1 MNKQYDV
8 VVIGGGI
15 AGVSAAI
22 TAARMGSSTLLIEK
36 NMVLGGVLTQ
46 SLVMPM
52 MTFHSKK
59 RKTISGIGQEIV
71 NKLIE
76 VNGSPGHLKD
86 PIGFVETITP
96 FQPEKMK
103 TVLLEMVEKSGAD
116 LLLGMTCSD
125 VKVENN
131 YIKEIYL
138 CNEQSEMKVSS
149 KIFIDA
155 TGSGNL
161 AIKAGAPYVEGDGN
175 RQNCQPMTLALH
187 LSQIDKQT
195 IVKYIRDNPSDFVSS
210 DETDFNYLAVAGFF
224 RKMNSIDK
232 YEVKFKRDRLLF
244 FELPFTDDQIIMNTT
259 RYSGYAADPC
269 ELTNAQHLA
278 SRDIWNFLSF
288 LRKEIP
294 GFSNAEIVQTGCS
307 IGIRETTHVKTEKTI
322 TVNDLTS
329 KTTYPDSIA
338 IGSYPIDM
346 HLPSNGELK
355 TLTLPYPGE
364 YQIPLSSLF
373 PKKLE
378 NVVLAGR
385 ALGADHLAFSAV
397 RTSPLATATGMAAG
411 VTAAYSIESD
421 IPIKLLNSNI
431 LRSIITEIGGII
443 E

>member
-52 MTFHSKK
+52 MTFHSRK

-76 VNGSPGHLKD
+76 VNGSPGHIKD

-103 TVLLEMVEKSGAD
+103 TVLLEMVEKSGVD

-138 CNEQSEMKVSS
+138 CNEQSELKVSS
-149 KIFIDA
+149 KTFIDA

-161 AIKAGAPYVEGDGN
+161 SIKSGAPYVEGDGN
-175 RQNCQPMTLALH
+175 RQSCQPMTLALH
-187 LSQIDKQT
+187 LSKVDKQT

-232 YEVKFKRDRLLF
+232 YNVKFKRDRLLF

-259 RYSGYAADPC
+259 RYSGYAADPW

-329 KTTYPDSIA
+329 KATYPDSIA
-338 IGSYPIDM
+338 VGSYPIDM

-355 TLTLPYPGE
+355 TLALPYPGE

-431 LRSIITEIGGII
+431 LRSIISEIGGII

>member
-1 MNKQYDV
+1 
-8 VVIGGGI
+8 
-15 AGVSAAI
+15 
-22 TAARMGSSTLLIEK
+22 
-36 NMVLGGVLTQ
+36 
-46 SLVMPM
+46 
-52 MTFHSKK
+52 
-59 RKTISGIGQEIV
+59 
-71 NKLIE
+71 
-76 VNGSPGHLKD
+76 
-86 PIGFVETITP
+86 
-96 FQPEKMK
+96 
-103 TVLLEMVEKSGAD
+103 
-116 LLLGMTCSD
+116 MTCTD

-138 CNEQSEMKVSS
+138 CNEQSELKVSS
-149 KIFIDA
+149 KTFIDA

-161 AIKAGAPYVEGDGN
+161 SIKSGAPYVEGDGN
-175 RQNCQPMTLALH
+175 RQSCQPMTLALH
-187 LSQIDKQT
+187 LSKVDKQT

-232 YEVKFKRDRLLF
+232 YNVKFKRDRLLF

-259 RYSGYAADPC
+259 RYSGYAADPW

-329 KTTYPDSIA
+329 KATYPDSIA
-338 IGSYPIDM
+338 VGSYPIDM

-355 TLTLPYPGE
+355 TLALPYPGE

-421 IPIKLLNSNI
+421 IPVKLLNSNI

>member
-76 VNGSPGHLKD
+76 VNGSPGHIKD

-103 TVLLEMVEKSGAD
+103 TVLLEMVEKSGVD
-116 LLLGMTCSD
+116 LLFGMTCTD

-138 CNEQSEMKVSS
+138 CNEQSELKVSS
-149 KIFIDA
+149 KIYIDA
-155 TGSGNL
+155 TGSGNV

-187 LSQIDKQT
+187 LSKVDKQT

-224 RKMNSIDK
+224 RKMNSINK
-232 YEVKFKRDRLLF
+232 YDVKFKRDRLLF

-259 RYSGYAADPC
+259 RYSGYAADPW

-294 GFSNAEIVQTGCS
+294 GFSNAEIVQTGCF

-322 TVNDLTS
+322 TVNDLSS

-338 IGSYPIDM
+338 VGSYPIDM
-346 HLPSNGELK
+346 HLPSNGKLK
-355 TLTLPYPGE
+355 TLALPYPGE

-421 IPIKLLNSNI
+421 IPVKLLNSNI